1 MEARER
7 MADLYLKSASDYI
20 CNIWRNS
27 NQRNNRG
34 LVLNLFFSCIICI
47 ILLQCK
53 RAFYPKREVLD
64 TTTKNR
70 GILYRSEILDG
81 ISLDSSV
88 IIIFTLV
95 S

>member
-1 MEARER
+1 MEARAR
-7 MADLYLKSASDYI
+7 VADLCLKSASDYI

-34 LVLNLFFSCIICI
+34 LVLYLFFSCILI

-53 RAFYPKREVLD
+53 HCAFYPKREVLD
-64 TTTKNR
+64 ITKNR